1 MMAWGPCMQWLTV
14 PTPRRPLCEV
24 SRTSSARPPFRPQ
37 PGLGE
42 MLPHRRARGGDVELD
57 HGCRGLAGHFV
68 HLPVVFLLPCLF
80 EVAHPALHLAD
91 DVDRLPV
98 LDQALRRRIDAHG
111 PDAGVGI
118 QRVGVAA
125 EALVDAVLQQ
135 AVNEDDV
142 AAGEFLAARHLLL
155 DELAVVADELEV
167 EILHL
172 AAGVALAG
180 GRLLDVAKPLPEG
193 EIGRLDG
200 VLEHRA
206 VDLVGDRVEEGR
218 VALELGEPER
228 RPQPPHHR
236 VHHVG
241 DDVLRVVELDA
252 GEKAGVAGDVGDH
265 ETGGFGFRKH
275 RAVPS
280 S

>member
-1 MMAWGPCMQWLTV
+1 MTSRPASSSRPAILCLMNSPWWLD
-14 PTPRRPLCEV
+14 E
-24 SRTSSARPPFRPQ
+24 
-37 PGLGE
+37 
-42 MLPHRRARGGDVELD
+42 
-57 HGCRGLAGHFV
+57 
-68 HLPVVFLLPCLF
+68 F
-80 EVAHPALHLAD
+80 EV
-91 DVDRLPV
+91 
-98 LDQALRRRIDAHG
+98 
-111 PDAGVGI
+111 
-118 QRVGVAA
+118 
-125 EALVDAVLQQ
+125 EM
-135 AVNEDDV
+135 
-142 AAGEFLAARHLLL
+142 
-155 DELAVVADELEV
+155 
-167 EILHL
+167 LHL

-180 GRLLDVAKPLPEG
+180 GGLLDVAQSLAEG
-193 EIGRLDG
+193 EVCRLDG

-228 RPQPPHHR
+228 RTQAPDHG

-241 DDVLRVVELDA
+241 DDVLGMLELDA